1 MDRWAPSSDEEASP
15 MAKKAAAAAAAAARW
30 ETCDDA
36 QRIVSDWPAKGG
48 RGCAHRDLLKA
59 GVSLVTAALFFPFL
73 VWGGFVFLPFDAPV
87 LRGAPLRMLY
97 AMRCSVFAAA
107 PVVSGW
113 LAMGVAR
120 LRLRPPP
127 GGTEEERDG
136 GKELNFHGRYSGES
150 AGLFLMYLSQ
160 LAVTAVYLRQ
170 EQLKLVPLLAL
181 LFALGR
187 FGYWAAAARG
197 SSVRVFGMGL
207 SFLPTL
213 TLATVNLA
221 LAAQSPSPEAPSFFG

>member
-15 MAKKAAAAAAAAARW
+15 MEKKAEPRARQ
-30 ETCDDA
+30 ETGDDA
-36 QRIVSDWPAKGG
+36 RDGLPAKGG

-97 AMRCSVFAAA
+97 ATRCSVFAAV
-107 PVVSGW
+107 PIVSGW
-113 LAMGVAR
+113 LAVGVAR

-127 GGTEEERDG
+127 GGTEDDG
-136 GKELNFHGRYSGES
+136 GEEPNFHRRYAGES
-150 AGLFLMYLSQ
+150 ASLFLMYFSQ

-181 LFALGR
+181 VFALGR
-187 FGYWAAAARG
+187 FGYWAAGAWG

-213 TLATVNLA
+213 TLAAANLA
-221 LAAQSPSPEAPSFFG
+221 LAAQSPSPEAPNFFG